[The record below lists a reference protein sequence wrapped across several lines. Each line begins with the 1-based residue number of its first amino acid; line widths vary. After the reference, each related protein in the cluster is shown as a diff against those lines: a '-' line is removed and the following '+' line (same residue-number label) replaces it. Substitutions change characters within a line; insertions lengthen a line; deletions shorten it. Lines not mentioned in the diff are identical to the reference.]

1 MAQNPALLV
10 VSSSVQ
16 HLEFKMPQV
25 IFDIRAVIADG
36 GTWLD
41 LFIFRYLPPGLEA
54 EYKAVLSPDE
64 ATVDSV
70 LASGQFCATTVGLV

>member
-1 MAQNPALLV
+1 M

-16 HLEFKMPQV
+16 HREFKMPQV
-25 IFDIRAVIADG
+25 IFDIRVVIADG

-41 LFIFRYLPPGLEA
+41 LFIFRYLPPGFEA